1 MELKM
6 AEELDIKKIA
16 KFIYQRKNI
25 FIYILLASIII
36 GAIYTFI
43 IKRPLYESKTSI
55 LIDKAD
61 ASIEKYITSKDILKN
76 KTIKVDFDKTSKII
90 TATASYSKAD
100 AAFSELNEYIDVL
113 EESLTQ
119 TYGTKTFKIIE
130 TPQVAT
136 KISNAT
142 YVKDILICIVGGI
155 IIYALYILTV
165 LNFKGF
171 ISAKEIENESKMKVL
186 GEIKREKPANKKETV
201 KYETS
206 NEAIENELKRIMA
219 NIELAPKVQKP
230 KIIVCTGASHNVG
243 TSYVVNNLAIQY
255 SKIYKNVLIVDA
267 NINTKV
273 LSKEYG
279 VCEKTGIANL
289 TKMDDITDINKII
302 QKTKNERISI
312 LPAGNIEVDEEL
324 FLNKNI
330 DNTLKI
336 LENNYEVILVD
347 TMSINEN
354 VLPIALAKIAEST
367 IIVAQ
372 EDKTKIEDIQKAKNN
387 IENVGGKSA
396 GVILNKVI

>member
-43 IKRPLYESKTSI
+43 IKRPVYESKTSI

-76 KTIKVDFDKTSKII
+76 KTIKVNFDKTSKII

-186 GEIKREKPANKKETV
+186 GEIKKEKPANKKETV

-279 VCEKTGIANL
+279 VCEKIGIANL
-289 TKMDDITDINKII
+289 IKMDAITDINKII

-312 LPAGNIEVDEEL
+312 LPAGNLEVDEEL

>member
-155 IIYALYILTV
+155 IKYALYILTV
-165 LNFKGF
+165 LNFK
-171 ISAKEIENESKMKVL
+171 
-186 GEIKREKPANKKETV
+186 
-201 KYETS
+201 
-206 NEAIENELKRIMA
+206 
-219 NIELAPKVQKP
+219 
-230 KIIVCTGASHNVG
+230 
-243 TSYVVNNLAIQY
+243 
-255 SKIYKNVLIVDA
+255 
-267 NINTKV
+267 
-273 LSKEYG
+273 
-279 VCEKTGIANL
+279 
-289 TKMDDITDINKII
+289 
-302 QKTKNERISI
+302 
-312 LPAGNIEVDEEL
+312 
-324 FLNKNI
+324 
-330 DNTLKI
+330 
-336 LENNYEVILVD
+336 
-347 TMSINEN
+347 
-354 VLPIALAKIAEST
+354 
-367 IIVAQ
+367 
-372 EDKTKIEDIQKAKNN
+372 
-387 IENVGGKSA
+387 
-396 GVILNKVI
+396 